1 MFKKE
6 NIKLITLD
14 FDGTSLQKDQT
25 WLSPRN
31 MHALKL
37 AQQKGITIVPCTGR
51 TEDMFPPQIEK
62 DLSFRYWLTC
72 CGARVVDRL
81 TKEVIYK
88 ETFTPE
94 QSAQVCKLFEGR
106 HIYAEIAA
114 EGRLFFEN
122 DVLQELYKYPVPSH
136 HVWYLDT
143 GRQIPVYGKLSD
155 FFLNQNIG
163 IEKFNL
169 YGVPEDFQQE
179 LASKIKALGF
189 VEFKDGSLTDMQ
201 FLCKTTDRIKAITS
215 ILDRLGYTFDNVM
228 SIGDSLGMDGDM
240 IERAA
245 LGVTLENASDE
256 LKKKADYVTDH
267 YLNDGLAKA
276 IEKLLL

>member
-1 MFKKE
+1 MYKKE
-6 NIKLITLD
+6 DIKVITLD

-25 WLSPRN
+25 WISPAN
-31 MHALKL
+31 MHALRL
-37 AQQKGITIVPCTGR
+37 AQSKGITIVPCTGR
-51 TEDMFPPQIEK
+51 TEDMFPPQI
-62 DLSFRYWLTC
+62 DGDTSFRYWLTA

-94 QSAQVCKLFEGR
+94 QSAEICRLFEGK
-106 HIYAEIAA
+106 HIYTEIAA

-122 DVLQELYKYPVPSH
+122 EILEELCKYPVPSH
-136 HVWYLDT
+136 HVWYLES
-143 GRQIPVYGKLSD
+143 GKQIPIYGKPSEYFLS
-155 FFLNQNIG
+155 QNIG

-169 YGVPEDFQQE
+169 YGVPQEMQQD
-179 LASKIKALGF
+179 LAKKIKALGY
-189 VEFKDGSLTDMQ
+189 VEFKDGNLTDMQ
-201 FLCKTTDRIKAITS
+201 LLCKKTDRVKAMQS

-228 SIGDSLGMDGDM
+228 SIGDSLGMDGEM

-245 LGVTLENASDE
+245 LGVTLENAPDE
-256 LKKKADYVTDH
+256 LKKKADYVTDSC
-267 YLNDGLAKA
+267 YNDGLAKA